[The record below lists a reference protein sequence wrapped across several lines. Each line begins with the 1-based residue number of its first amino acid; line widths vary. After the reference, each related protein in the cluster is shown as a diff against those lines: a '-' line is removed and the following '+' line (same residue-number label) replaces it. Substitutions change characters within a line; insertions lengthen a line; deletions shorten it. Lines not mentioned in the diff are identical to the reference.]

1 MTDQSVMAAVYT
13 CELKLDGRVHK
24 LNGEQ
29 KEDLERIITDL
40 QSLRSDLTPNEYF
53 GELE

>member
-13 CELKLDGRVHK
+13 CELKLKSHAHELDGER
-24 LNGEQ
+24 
-29 KEDLERIITDL
+29 KEELETIVTDL
-40 QSLRSDLTPNEYF
+40 QELRKDLTPNEYF